1 MCAVFIFSWCSRKA
15 AYSVW
20 DVHDIVAANLWPW
33 RVRRKGANVTGSDT

>member
-20 DVHDIVAANLWPW
+20 DVHDIVAANYGPDEYGVKELM
-33 RVRRKGANVTGSDT
+33 